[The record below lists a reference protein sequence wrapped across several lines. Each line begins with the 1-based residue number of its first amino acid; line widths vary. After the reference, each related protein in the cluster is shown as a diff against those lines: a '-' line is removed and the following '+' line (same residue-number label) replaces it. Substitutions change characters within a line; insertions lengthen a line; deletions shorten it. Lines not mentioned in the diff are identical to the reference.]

1 MFTCATVHI
10 MYPSWKSGW
19 WLHPMLSQLAHLCTL
34 TGASCPGTFV
44 IQSGQM
50 GADRRGTSMLFRITQ
65 EASDSALSKPCHC
78 NSNTYSKSIV
88 FKAFPLC
95 QALWN
100 GLPYLMTTRAFHPL
114 FNRGW
119 SWDLRRQSNQTRIS
133 GLAHSCRRRPGLSD
147 PRPCF

>member
-1 MFTCATVHI
+1 MCNSAHHVPKLEVRVMTASHVVSTGTPLHFNRGLLPRDICYTVWSDGGWWKRHFDAI
-10 MYPSWKSGW
+10 SHNTKRLPILHYPS
-19 WLHPMLSQLAHLCTL
+19 HVT
-34 TGASCPGTFV
+34 V
-44 IQSGQM
+44 
-50 GADRRGTSMLFRITQ
+50 
-65 EASDSALSKPCHC
+65 